1 MGRGASKT
9 ILEEGGPADS
19 LHENSRVGRRAKR
32 YRLGRGE
39 AGSQRPAGGCGAVPR
54 VSGCLSLLPS
64 CAEEKAVISLGA
76 AGAAEPESTEL
87 GARRRMEHPAGL
99 PAAPAAPRPI
109 HLPLHSSHRDLCKTE
124 ARSCQSRLSL
134 LDVPPLYRSPRKS
147 FTVDRASPTGSPP
160 GPHTEL
166 PSTRKVCCRPL
177 MQAAS
182 SSLRSK
188 HFPPKLGAAVRAC
201 ELSFRDAGVG
211 GASVQGQ
218 PPLLQN
224 EFEAS

>member
-32 YRLGRGE
+32 YRLRRGE

-87 GARRRMEHPAGL
+87 GARR
-99 PAAPAAPRPI
+99 AADGAPSWPPRCSCGP
-109 HLPLHSSHRDLCKTE
+109 SSHPSSS
-124 ARSCQSRLSL
+124 AQQPPGSL
-134 LDVPPLYRSPRKS
+134 QNRSPILS
-147 FTVDRASPTGSPP
+147 VTLEPLGCSPAVQITA
-160 GPHTEL
+160 
-166 PSTRKVCCRPL
+166 KVL
-177 MQAAS
+177 
-182 SSLRSK
+182 
-188 HFPPKLGAAVRAC
+188 HG
-201 ELSFRDAGVG
+201 
-211 GASVQGQ
+211 
-218 PPLLQN
+218 
-224 EFEAS
+224 